1 MGPYSCSVGRFGEN
15 KVFCTCKEAKH
26 MVLVVQPNLVTI
38 LTELIHLIFITVFL
52 PYMACDTF
60 VCVSRSD
67 VFYVNNIMFFME
79 I

>member
-1 MGPYSCSVGRFGEN
+1 
-15 KVFCTCKEAKH
+15 

-60 VCVSRSD
+60 VCVSCSD